1 MSVFNN
7 ALAQLKKATQYTSL
21 KPSTLEFLKR
31 PERQLQFSLPITMD
45 DGAEKV
51 FDGFRVQYTSAR
63 GPYKGGLRYH
73 PQTNLD
79 EVKALAFWMG
89 IKCAVVNIPLGGGKG
104 GITIDPKKLS
114 QAELER
120 LTRALARKLAPFIG
134 PEQDIL
140 APDVNTNPMMMAW
153 IADEYSRVV
162 GKKVPGVATGK
173 PLEQG
178 GSAGRTEATGQGGL
192 YVLNELV
199 KKLKLTPKKTRIVV
213 QGFGN
218 VGYNFA
224 KLAYQAGY
232 QIIALSD
239 SKGGIYSKTGI
250 NMDPDNVMKDKKARG
265 LIGGCYCI
273 GSVCDCKN
281 FTAVTNKQILELPTD
296 ILVLAALENQITTAN
311 VGRIKAKVVFEMA
324 NGPTT
329 PEADEKLAK
338 RKIIVVPDVLA
349 NAGGVTV
356 SYFELVQNIQ
366 QYYWTEKEV
375 MDKLKPIMVE
385 AFNDIWNKAGE
396 LKVPLRVAAFVL
408 AVDRIGQAI
417 EARGK
422 F

>member
-1 MSVFNN
+1 
-7 ALAQLKKATQYTSL
+7 
-21 KPSTLEFLKR
+21 
-31 PERQLQFSLPITMD
+31 
-45 DGAEKV
+45 
-51 FDGFRVQYTSAR
+51 
-63 GPYKGGLRYH
+63 
-73 PQTNLD
+73 
-79 EVKALAFWMG
+79 
-89 IKCAVVNIPLGGGKG
+89 
-104 GITIDPKKLS
+104 
-114 QAELER
+114 
-120 LTRALARKLAPFIG
+120 
-134 PEQDIL
+134 
-140 APDVNTNPMMMAW
+140 
-153 IADEYSRVV
+153 
-162 GKKVPGVATGK
+162 
-173 PLEQG
+173 
-178 GSAGRTEATGQGGL
+178 
-192 YVLNELV
+192 
-199 KKLKLTPKKTRIVV
+199 
-213 QGFGN
+213 
-218 VGYNFA
+218 
-224 KLAYQAGY
+224 
-232 QIIALSD
+232 
-239 SKGGIYSKTGI
+239 
-250 NMDPDNVMKDKKARG
+250 MDPDNVMKDKKARG

-375 MDKLKPIMVE
+375 NEKLKPIMVK

-408 AVDRIGQAI
+408 AVDRIGKAI

>member
-21 KPSTLEFLKR
+21 KPSILEFLKR

-192 YVLNELV
+192 YVLNELSR
-199 KKLKLTPKKTRIVV
+199 KLKLTPKKTTVAI

-218 VGYNFA
+218 VGFY
-224 KLAYQAGY
+224 LAEFLYHAGY
-232 QIIALSD
+232 KIVALSD
-239 SKGGIYSKTGI
+239 SQGGILDKHGIITPPPPPPPHPPPPPPPPGRPHKT
-250 NMDPDNVMKDKKARG
+250 KK
-265 LIGGCYCI
+265 
-273 GSVCDCKN
+273 K
-281 FTAVTNKQILELPTD
+281 K
-296 ILVLAALENQITTAN
+296 
-311 VGRIKAKVVFEMA
+311 KK
-324 NGPTT
+324 
-329 PEADEKLAK
+329 KK
-338 RKIIVVPDVLA
+338 K
-349 NAGGVTV
+349 
-356 SYFELVQNIQ
+356 
-366 QYYWTEKEV
+366 K
-375 MDKLKPIMVE
+375 
-385 AFNDIWNKAGE
+385 
-396 LKVPLRVAAFVL
+396 
-408 AVDRIGQAI
+408 
-417 EARGK
+417 
-422 F
+422 